1 MSRVR
6 VSSPAPKFFE
16 SEAKMPSKD
25 EVRKYNRDYYQRN
38 REQLLKNQAE
48 KNKRFAENRRKWLVD
63 YKKTLECARCG
74 ENHPATLT
82 FHHRDSSEKS
92 FEIGNALK
100 LGVGLKRLLAEIDK
114 CEVVCA
120 NCHAKEHLS
129 YLFD

>member
-1 MSRVR
+1 
-6 VSSPAPKFFE
+6 
-16 SEAKMPSKD
+16 MPSRDK
-25 EVRKYNRDYYQRN
+25 VRKYNRDYYQCN

-48 KNKRFAENRRKWLVD
+48 KNKRFAANRRKWLVD
-63 YKKTLECARCG
+63 YKKTLECVRCG

-82 FHHRDSSEKS
+82 FRHRDSSEKS

-100 LGVGLKRLLAEIDK
+100 LGIGLKRLLAEIDK